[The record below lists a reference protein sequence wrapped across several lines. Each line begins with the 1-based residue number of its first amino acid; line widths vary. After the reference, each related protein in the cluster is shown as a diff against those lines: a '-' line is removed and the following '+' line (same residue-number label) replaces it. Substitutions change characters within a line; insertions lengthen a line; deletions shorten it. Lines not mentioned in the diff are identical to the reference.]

1 MKKKEEEK
9 PVKKALSDLE
19 LKLIKEE
26 DHLLDDHGNLIVG
39 NRNKKPVQK
48 K

>member
-1 MKKKEEEK
+1 MKKEKQEK

-19 LKLIKEE
+19 LKLLKEE

-39 NRNKKPVQK
+39 SRDKKPVK
-48 K
+48 KK